1 MHMLCTNTI
10 LSSKIFLFFVLIFIF
25 LITIFIF
32 IILFIVIL
40 VIILQVDNG
49 ILFILILSDQIT
61 NILIRF
67 LEFHLVHTLTLI
79 PMQESLSLVHFGK
92 LCANALED
100 TLNGRG
106 VGNKGARNL
115 RSLWRYGNHRRLDI
129 VWNPRHKIIRHL
141 LLNFGHLIINLLCG
155 NLSSVCARSSQIF
168 AILTLHIRQKVSA
181 RPHLIR
187 QFLNRQLDF
196 CSLARCKQWSLSQQK
211 EMQSREWDQVDTHF
225 TQITIQFTAE
235 SH

>member
-1 MHMLCTNTI
+1 MLCTNTI
-10 LSSKIFLFFVLIFIF
+10 LSSKIFLFFILLFLFLIIF
-25 LITIFIF
+25 LF

-79 PMQESLSLVHFGK
+79 PMQKSLSLVHFGK

-115 RSLWRYGNHRRLDI
+115 RSLWS
-129 VWNPRHKIIRHL
+129 P
-141 LLNFGHLIINLLCG
+141 C
-155 NLSSVCARSSQIF
+155 
-168 AILTLHIRQKVSA
+168 
-181 RPHLIR
+181 
-187 QFLNRQLDF
+187 
-196 CSLARCKQWSLSQQK
+196 
-211 EMQSREWDQVDTHF
+211 
-225 TQITIQFTAE
+225 
-235 SH
+235 